1 MSDLLR
7 WSPLE
12 RRSPFDLMEPFRR
25 LFESDPEKSMIR
37 VEEEVKDNELTVR
50 AELPG
55 IDPEKDVEI
64 SVSEG
69 QLHIRAERREKTEEK
84 DTEKGRYRSEFRYGS
99 FFRSVPLPKGVK
111 DEDIKA
117 TYKDG
122 VLEVKAPVPETPA
135 ETPSQKI
142 QITRG

>member
-7 WSPLE
+7 WSPFE
-12 RRSPFDLMEPFRR
+12 RRSPFELMEPFRR
-25 LFESDPEKSMIR
+25 LFEGESEKSMIR
-37 VEEEVKDNELTVR
+37 VEEEVKDDVLTVR

-55 IDPEKDVEI
+55 IDPEKDVDV

-69 QLHIRAERREKTEEK
+69 QLHIRAERREKTEQK
-84 DTEKGRYRSEFRYGS
+84 DKGSYRSEFRYGS

-122 VLEVKAPVPETPA
+122 VLEVTAPVPQAAVETSP
-135 ETPSQKI
+135 QKI

>member
-7 WSPLE
+7 WSPFE
-12 RRSPFDLMEPFRR
+12 RRSPFELMEPLRR
-25 LFESDPEKSMIR
+25 FFEGDVEKSLIR
-37 VEEEVKDNELTVR
+37 VEEEVKDNVLTIR

-64 SVSEG
+64 SVVEG
-69 QLHIRAERREKTEEK
+69 ELHIRGERREESEQK
-84 DTEKGRYRSEFRYGS
+84 EKGSYRSEFRYGS
-99 FFRSVPLPKGVK
+99 FYRSVPLPKGVK
-111 DEDIKA
+111 DGDITA

-122 VLEVKAPVPETPA
+122 VLEIKAPVPQASA
-135 ETPSQKI
+135 ETPPQKI